1 MIGIRGLLLTG
12 CSGKLLE
19 KKDNILIDDSLHLE
33 YPRPYTGFP
42 VCFSSEVATDLAFT
56 DKTRFQFGLSSTF
69 FPSHSSFSSHAK
81 ILVEKMDPVLLSVSV
96 VGSNIPC

>member
-1 MIGIRGLLLTG
+1 MIGIRRLLTG

-42 VCFSSEVATDLAFT
+42 VCFSSEVATDLVFT
-56 DKTRFQFGLSSTF
+56 DRTRFQFGFEFDFLP
-69 FPSHSSFSSHAK
+69 FPLIIFQSCQDSRREDGSCPSF
-81 ILVEKMDPVLLSVSV
+81 
-96 VGSNIPC
+96 C